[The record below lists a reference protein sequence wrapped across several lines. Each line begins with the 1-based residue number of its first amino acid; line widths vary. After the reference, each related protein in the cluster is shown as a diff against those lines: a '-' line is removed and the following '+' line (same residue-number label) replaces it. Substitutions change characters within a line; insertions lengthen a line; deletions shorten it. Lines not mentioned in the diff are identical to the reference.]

1 MVGFPNAKIN
11 LGLYITSKRSD
22 GYHDLV
28 SCFYPVDWQE
38 ALEIIP
44 SSTFSFS
51 SSGLTIPGD
60 SGSNLVVKAYELVKK
75 THPVPTSSI
84 HLHKAIPMGAGLGG
98 GSADAAVTLLLLNQL
113 YKLSL
118 SKEELLQLS
127 GQLGSDCAF
136 FIHNTPCIA
145 TSRGEVLTP
154 IQLSLKGYRI
164 LLVHPGI
171 HISTQ
176 QAYAGVK
183 PRPLPIKLEEILQDK
198 PASWKNQLH
207 NQFEEH
213 LFVQFPEVA
222 QIKEKLYQMGA
233 DYASMSG
240 SGSAVYGIFTED
252 HSLEDIKWPEH
263 YRIKVVSGQ

>member
-28 SCFYPVDWQE
+28 SCFYPVAWEE

-44 SSTFSFS
+44 SSSFSFS
-51 SSGLTIPGD
+51 TSGLNVPGD
-60 SGSNLVVKAYELVKK
+60 SVSNLVVKAYELIKK
-75 THPVPTSSI
+75 KYNIFPSAI

-113 YKLSL
+113 YELSL
-118 SKEELLQLS
+118 SQEELLHFS
-127 GQLGSDCAF
+127 AQLGSDCSF
-136 FIHNTPCIA
+136 FIHNTPCMA
-145 TSRGEVLTP
+145 TSRGEVLAP
-154 IQLSLKGYRI
+154 IPVSLKGYRI

-176 QAYAGVK
+176 QAYAGVT
-183 PRPLPIKLEEILQDK
+183 PRALSFNLEELLK
-198 PASWKNQLH
+198 ENPSSWKDNLH

-213 LFVQFPEVA
+213 LFKQFPEVA
-222 QIKEKLYQMGA
+222 HLKQKLYDHGA
-233 DYASMSG
+233 VYASMSG
-240 SGSAVYGIFTED
+240 SGSAVYGIFEEGQ
-252 HSLEDIKWPEH
+252 SVEKIEWPEH
-263 YRIKVVSGQ
+263 YQWKVVSGK